1 MQTTISLQEGRKG
14 RRMSFAEEPRAQTG
28 LRGGKLARIM
38 HEMPSVRRTAG
49 KGTVGTC
56 RTYHCRYT
64 RPVAPP
70 VQIEPFRYD
79 PERYPLQVRILARY
93 ADVDPLWHINNV
105 AIAQYY
111 EEARVSTTMLVM
123 GGRRVASPEGE
134 RILIAHQSIDYLR
147 EATYPGSLE
156 IGIGVLRIGRSS
168 FRYGM
173 AMFQDGACVSVS
185 EAVLV
190 YADAQGPA
198 TLPDDYRRRLE
209 GWLIAAP

>member
-1 MQTTISLQEGRKG
+1 MV
-14 RRMSFAEEPRAQTG
+14 
-28 LRGGKLARIM
+28 
-38 HEMPSVRRTAG
+38 HV
-49 KGTVGTC
+49 
-56 RTYHCRYT
+56 
-64 RPVAPP
+64 
-70 VQIEPFRYD
+70 EPFRLD
-79 PERYPLQVRILARY
+79 SERYPLKVRILARY

-105 AIAQYY
+105 AMAQYY
-111 EEARVSTTMLVM
+111 EEARVSTTMMVM
-123 GGRRVASPEGE
+123 GGRRVTTPEGD

-147 EATYPGSLE
+147 EATYPGSLD

-190 YADAQGPA
+190 YAQAHGPA
-198 TLPDDYRRRLE
+198 DLPAEYRARLE